1 MTGTELIIRHHDFYK
16 SCLGSNHH
24 LLDAALAC
32 PMTQFV
38 VYVHQTM
45 SQIGAKG
52 LYENLKALLK
62 HFSQSPKRSEMLHEA
77 VNMLEMNDI
86 HLLNWGPTRMAGFL
100 DAYIQASNIIVPF
113 LDTVISGSIR
123 PNETKFLTSL
133 KGNGFAY
140 FLFPDEV
147 LK

>member
-1 MTGTELIIRHHDFYK
+1 MYVVTGTELILRHHDFYK

-32 PMTQFV
+32 PMAQFV

-62 HFSQSPKRSEMLHEA
+62 HFSQSSKSSEMLHEA
-77 VNMLEMNDI
+77 LNML
-86 HLLNWGPTRMAGFL
+86 
-100 DAYIQASNIIVPF
+100 
-113 LDTVISGSIR
+113 
-123 PNETKFLTSL
+123 
-133 KGNGFAY
+133 
-140 FLFPDEV
+140 
-147 LK
+147 